1 MYHGIYCVGN
11 VNKGFNDLIFNWNM
25 TVTVT
30 SSHDQTFNSDMNN
43 TAIASSSDTENV
55 KVYYD
60 NVIVI

>member
-1 MYHGIYCVGN
+1 
-11 VNKGFNDLIFNWNM
+11 M